1 MGLWQGSDGKWL
13 ATAPTQR
20 KQWPD
25 FCKAIGREDLSDPT
39 LVFKTR
45 GVETIMDELRAL
57 FATKPRDEWVD
68 AMVEN
73 KVPAAPCTSYAEL
86 AEHPQVR
93 ANNYIVEVDHP
104 DFPKG
109 KHRVVGI
116 PTCAKQRLSCSI
128 RRRPCYLNLR
138 GCQQNFLRFSR
149 RHSGRGAQ
157 AGPAHR
163 GGTGGAGLQQLGD
176 HAPGG
181 RPRDNG
187 ADTAASSLRK
197 AARRCAVLTTE
208 RLVGC
213 CRLTLGCSDTD
224 FGLAS
229 HRLLAVLHGAP
240 NLKATARPS
249 ARNR

>member
-1 MGLWQGSDGKWL
+1 MISFQGFSLSASLHNTVNPGIYVPKGATDTTSQRDDGAAPFSGSPTMGLWQGSDGKWL

-25 FCKAIGREDLSDPT
+25 FCKAVGREDLSDPS

-138 GCQQNFLRFSR
+138 CCQQNFLRFSR

-157 AGPAHR
+157 AGPAHG
-163 GGTGGAGLQQLGD
+163 GGTGGAGLQ
-176 HAPGG
+176 
-181 RPRDNG
+181 
-187 ADTAASSLRK
+187 
-197 AARRCAVLTTE
+197 
-208 RLVGC
+208 
-213 CRLTLGCSDTD
+213 
-224 FGLAS
+224 
-229 HRLLAVLHGAP
+229 
-240 NLKATARPS
+240 
-249 ARNR
+249 